1 MTERVTGTP
10 GRRALLGAAVFGT
23 AALGLAGTAQ
33 AQAAERGRGGH
44 GEATARCGT
53 CPCRR

>member
-1 MTERVTGTP
+1 MTERESGTP
-10 GRRALLGAAVFGT
+10 GRRALLGAAVLST

-44 GEATARCGT
+44 GGGHGS
-53 CPCRR
+53 